1 MASIQTF
8 IHHVLKKIKKR
19 GVLCMEIVLKLA
31 IGIVLGLLLGQKE
44 FEQLYREYKESKGE
58 ETL

>member
-8 IHHVLKKIKKR
+8 IHHVLKNLKKR
-19 GVLCMEIVLKLA
+19 GVCFMEIVLKLA
-31 IGIVLGLLLGQKE
+31 IGVVLGLLLGQKE
-44 FEQLYREYKESKGE
+44 FEQLYHEYKESKGE

>member
-1 MASIQTF
+1 
-8 IHHVLKKIKKR
+8 
-19 GVLCMEIVLKLA
+19 MEIVLKLA
-31 IGIVLGLLLGQKE
+31 IGIVLGLLLCQKE